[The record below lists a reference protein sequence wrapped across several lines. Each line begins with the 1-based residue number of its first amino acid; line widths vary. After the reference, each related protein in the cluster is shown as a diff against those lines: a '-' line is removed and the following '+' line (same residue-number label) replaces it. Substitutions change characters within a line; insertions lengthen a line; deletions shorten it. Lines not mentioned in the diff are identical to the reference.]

1 MNEVVIAA
9 RDVAF
14 TFGKGDLAK
23 QVLRGVSLTVRPG
36 EIVALVGPSGSGK
49 TTLLTLIGALRTL
62 EEGSLRV
69 LGTEL
74 CQANR
79 TQQLAVRRRIGYI
92 FQAHNLMTFL
102 TAQQNVRLALD
113 LHPEIPP
120 ERRDALARE
129 TLGLVGLSHRLD
141 YYPAQLSGGQK
152 QRVAIARAL
161 AAGPELILADE
172 PTSALDGQ
180 SGREAVDLM
189 RKLARERGCPVL
201 MVTHDT
207 RVVDIAERVIHME
220 DGEVRDG
227 GLMAIEQVR
236 VAGEKG

>member
-1 MNEVVIAA
+1 MPEPVIAA

-23 QVLRGVSLTVRPG
+23 QVLRGVNLTVWPG

-62 EEGSLRV
+62 EQGSLRV
-69 LGTEL
+69 LGSEL
-74 CQANR
+74 CQASR
-79 TQQLAVRRRIGYI
+79 SQQLQVRRQIGYI

-113 LHPEIPP
+113 LHPEIP
-120 ERRDALARE
+120 EARRDQLARDM
-129 TLGLVGLSHRLD
+129 LRLVGLAERLD
-141 YYPAQLSGGQK
+141 YYPTQLSGGQK

-161 AAGPELILADE
+161 AAGPQLILADE

-180 SGREAVDLM
+180 TGREAVDLM

-201 MVTHDT
+201 LVTHDT
-207 RVVDIAERVIHME
+207 RVVDVAERVIPME
-220 DGEVRDG
+220 DGQILDQSIRW
-227 GLMAIEQVR
+227 MSAKSSFSSI
-236 VAGEKG
+236 

>member
-1 MNEVVIAA
+1 MHETVIAA

-23 QVLRGVSLTVRPG
+23 QVLRGVNLTVRPG

-74 CQANR
+74 SLATR

-207 RVVDIAERVIHME
+207 RVVDIAERVVHME

-227 GLMAIEQVR
+227 GLMAMDLR
-236 VAGEKG
+236 VQ

>member
-1 MNEVVIAA
+1 MHETVIAA

-23 QVLRGVSLTVRPG
+23 QVLRGVNLEVRSG

-62 EEGSLRV
+62 EEGSLHV

-74 CQANR
+74 SLATR

-207 RVVDIAERVIHME
+207 RVVDIAERVVHME

-227 GLMAIEQVR
+227 GLMAMDLR
-236 VAGEKG
+236 VQ

>member
-1 MNEVVIAA
+1 MQEPVIAA

-23 QVLRGVSLTVRPG
+23 QVLRGVTLSVRPG

-69 LGTEL
+69 LGSEL
-74 CQANR
+74 CHASR

-102 TAQQNVRLALD
+102 TAHQNVRLALD
-113 LHPEIPP
+113 LHPEIGS

-201 MVTHDT
+201 LVTHDT

-220 DGEVRDG
+220 DGQVRDE
-227 GLMAIEQVR
+227 GLMAIELGVR
-236 VAGEKG
+236 

>member
-1 MNEVVIAA
+1 MSSRGNSIAEPVIAA
-9 RDVAF
+9 REVAF

-23 QVLRGVSLTVRPG
+23 QVLRGVTLTVWPG

-69 LGTEL
+69 LGVEL
-74 CQANR
+74 LRASR
-79 TQQLAVRRRIGYI
+79 TQQLQVRRRIGYI
-92 FQAHNLMTFL
+92 FQSHNLMTFL

-113 LHPEIPP
+113 LHPEIPEP
-120 ERRDALARE
+120 KRDRLARD
-129 TLGLVGLSHRLD
+129 LLDLVGLSDRRD
-141 YYPAQLSGGQK
+141 YFPSQLSGGQK

-201 MVTHDT
+201 LVTHDT
-207 RVVDIAERVIHME
+207 RVVDLAERVIHME
-220 DGEVRDG
+220 DG
-227 GLMAIEQVR
+227 QVR
-236 VAGEKG
+236 AEGS